1 MGLGISRF
9 VVSRSGA
16 LPARRT
22 MMTPRLRGPVAS
34 ALPAAAPLSRSS
46 LFSTKAG
53 KATPRPLQTVPLDL
67 KHHPDFHYSVP
78 IATSQEHAAYSAVD
92 TDDVLYLRVNMP
104 GVPRDG
110 AEVGFDPTTDRL
122 VVKGLRVA
130 DPDIAETMVAYGCDG
145 FGLSTQFFCTDRIEY
160 AMNNG
165 MLVLSIP
172 KKVTGEVVCYD
183 GATFSINNSA

>member
-9 VVSRSGA
+9 AVSRSGT

-22 MMTPRLRGPVAS
+22 MMTSLLRGPVAS
-34 ALPAAAPLSRSS
+34 SFPAAALLSRRS

-78 IATSQEHAAYSAVD
+78 IATTQEHAVYSAVD

-122 VVKGLRVA
+122 VVKGLRLA
-130 DPDIAETMVAYGCDG
+130 DPDIAEARVAYGSDR
-145 FGLSTQFFCTDRIEY
+145 FVLPAQFFCTDRIEY

-172 KKVTGEVVCYD
+172 KKVAGEVVCYD
-183 GATFSINNSA
+183 GSTFSINNA